1 MKTDETLQENR
12 QHSFLLIYILV
23 LGLVVR
29 IAAVMLGDFP
39 LNDGGFF
46 YSMGMDLLNNR
57 FLLPVYTTYNQV
69 SIPFAY
75 PPFGLYLSALFLK
88 IGIPIT
94 KTLQFLPALV
104 STVTIWAVYRLG
116 FKMLN
121 SRFQALLSAAV
132 FASTPLAFIWRIFG
146 GGITRSFGF
155 LFLLLY
161 LSALFSLF
169 KNEGRRAGAVIWGSL
184 TILSHPEAAS
194 NMVLAAIIFFLF
206 LPDKKK
212 MFQSLPILSLGIGLI
227 TSIWW
232 VPVIYNHGI
241 NPFLSVIENTTG
253 ISGLRILL
261 SYLGTAEALFL
272 IFSLMGLLFCLFGRD
287 YLLPVWTI
295 AIFLLLPRGAD
306 QYAVIPL
313 ALAFAIFVD
322 RILLPGFIQALNN
335 QLEKSQKTL
344 DLGLMDYLRNRYAL
358 IVLFVV
364 VFSLF
369 MVGYRNNLLSNY
381 HSLSVSER
389 QAMAWVKTNTPQTSR
404 FLLLGPPDFTLSPF
418 LEWFP
423 ALTLRTSILAI
434 QGYEWLPGKL
444 FAKHIAEYRS
454 LQKCLNQGQAC
465 LQEWSSANDMDFDF
479 IIVPVASTDSGMAD
493 DIYLILRKSLV
504 PSGQFQIVYENES
517 EQIFAKR

>member
-46 YSMGMDLLNNR
+46 YSMSMDLLNNR

-94 KTLQFLPALV
+94 KTLQFVPALV

-132 FASTPLAFIWRIFG
+132 FASTPLAFIRRIFG

-206 LPDKKK
+206 L
-212 MFQSLPILSLGIGLI
+212 
-227 TSIWW
+227 
-232 VPVIYNHGI
+232 
-241 NPFLSVIENTTG
+241 
-253 ISGLRILL
+253 
-261 SYLGTAEALFL
+261 
-272 IFSLMGLLFCLFGRD
+272 
-287 YLLPVWTI
+287 
-295 AIFLLLPRGAD
+295 
-306 QYAVIPL
+306 
-313 ALAFAIFVD
+313 
-322 RILLPGFIQALNN
+322 
-335 QLEKSQKTL
+335 
-344 DLGLMDYLRNRYAL
+344 
-358 IVLFVV
+358 
-364 VFSLF
+364 
-369 MVGYRNNLLSNY
+369 
-381 HSLSVSER
+381 
-389 QAMAWVKTNTPQTSR
+389 
-404 FLLLGPPDFTLSPF
+404 
-418 LEWFP
+418 
-423 ALTLRTSILAI
+423 
-434 QGYEWLPGKL
+434 
-444 FAKHIAEYRS
+444 
-454 LQKCLNQGQAC
+454 
-465 LQEWSSANDMDFDF
+465 
-479 IIVPVASTDSGMAD
+479 
-493 DIYLILRKSLV
+493 
-504 PSGQFQIVYENES
+504 
-517 EQIFAKR
+517 